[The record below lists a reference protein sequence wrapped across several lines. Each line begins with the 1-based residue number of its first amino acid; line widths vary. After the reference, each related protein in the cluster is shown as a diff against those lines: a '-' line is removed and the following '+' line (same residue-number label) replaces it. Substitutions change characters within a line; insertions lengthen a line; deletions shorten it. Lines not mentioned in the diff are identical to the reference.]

1 MAWLKLSGSTNPFNA
16 RFPLAVDATAV
27 ASSTNRDVQ
36 VIIPKTLEEFWANI
50 GSDGYDIRVTDS
62 DGITLIDYDW
72 GTWNYNNRS
81 GTLEIYGAS
90 GTNTWEAQQSS
101 IPLIW
106 IYVGDSD
113 AGDGSTTATLTSALN
128 GFLSPE
134 RPSEIVIVTDPTP
147 GRLTP
152 DNSRSKSSNDRRGY
166 WFDFRPVL
174 RRGARRYNDRAEWEE
189 IDFLEVST
197 ETGGS
202 GASLEIESST
212 RIEGGGLVRVVVA
225 GGTDGTDYTVIVKAT
240 TRIPDDSTGATRQVV
255 EGRLL
260 LQVRDQD
267 DQ

>member
-1 MAWLKLSGSTNPFNA
+1 
-16 RFPLAVDATAV
+16 
-27 ASSTNRDVQ
+27 
-36 VIIPKTLEEFWANI
+36 
-50 GSDGYDIRVTDS
+50 
-62 DGITLIDYDW
+62 
-72 GTWNYNNRS
+72 
-81 GTLEIYGAS
+81 
-90 GTNTWEAQQSS
+90 
-101 IPLIW
+101 
-106 IYVGDSD
+106 
-113 AGDGSTTATLTSALN
+113 
-128 GFLSPE
+128 
-134 RPSEIVIVTDPTP
+134 
-147 GRLTP
+147 
-152 DNSRSKSSNDRRGY
+152 
-166 WFDFRPVL
+166 VL

-202 GASLEIESST
+202 AASLEIESLT